1 MYVQAGGG
9 IVVDSQPQAEFEESR
24 QKDRALL
31 RAAQEAVR
39 FATDRGRGNR

>member
-1 MYVQAGGG
+1 MYVQASGG
-9 IVVDSQPQAEFEESR
+9 IVADSRLQAEFEESR
-24 QKDRALL
+24 QKGRALL